1 MNAIEIEKAKDIL
14 RKAGYYVDNLWQVDD
29 VIGRYDCDEEDA
41 QEVLD
46 RALQNESV
54 MNSIWS
60 SIDHYAEEM
69 KLQEIIINQYNNSND
84 N

>member
-1 MNAIEIEKAKDIL
+1 MSAVELEKAKDLL
-14 RKAGYYVDNLWQVDD
+14 RKAGYYVDNLWSVDD

-54 MNSIWS
+54 MNSIWD
-60 SIDHYAEEM
+60 SIDHHAEEM
-69 KLQEIIINQYNNSND
+69 ELQEVIIKQYNNND